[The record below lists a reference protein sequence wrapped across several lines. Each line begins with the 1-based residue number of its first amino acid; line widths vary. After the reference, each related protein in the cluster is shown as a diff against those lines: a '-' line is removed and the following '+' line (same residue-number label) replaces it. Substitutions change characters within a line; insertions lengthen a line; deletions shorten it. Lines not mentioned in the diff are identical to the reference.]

1 MSTSNTTWIDLTDI
15 IGWQGNFTGI
25 QRVVYNVAL
34 RYAAEPN
41 VKFFVMR
48 RSLSKVGF
56 EALPFEEIRGVTAN
70 AGPVVASELVNA
82 RSLVRRIADRVPYVR
97 TLGRRVRRQIFAETS
112 VRAAEGPFAAGDTVI
127 VLGGNWSST
136 DYLPAIQ
143 VLRNRVG
150 FHFYHVVY
158 DLVPVFCPGYVPPEV
173 VGLFTDYLAQTCQ
186 AADGLIAI
194 SESTKRDCLKFIKEN
209 GLKTVPVGVMRLGDE
224 SAQAVDLK
232 PVSPNANLTP
242 GNFILCVS
250 TVEIRKNHTLLYYV
264 ARLARERKVDLPP
277 IVLVGKMGWLAGDI
291 QFILNNDQTA
301 KEQFVITQAVTD
313 AELEWLYRN
322 CSFTIYPSFYEGWG
336 LPIAESLV
344 YGKPC
349 LASNTSS
356 MPEVGGDLV
365 DYFSP
370 YDAGDCLDQ
379 IVKYLDKTTLEHKAK
394 AVRESYRP
402 RSWDDAFQDVQAF
415 VSQA

>member
-1 MSTSNTTWIDLTDI
+1 M
-15 IGWQGNFTGI
+15 
-25 QRVVYNVAL
+25 YNVAL
-34 RYAAEPN
+34 RYAAQPD

-48 RSLSKVGF
+48 SSLGKVTF
-56 EALPFEEIRGVTAN
+56 EAFPFEEIRRVAAN
-70 AGPVVASELVNA
+70 AAPVVGSERAKA
-82 RSLVRRIADRVPYVR
+82 RSLLRRIAGRVPLVR
-97 TLGRRVRRQIFAETS
+97 TVGRRVRRQILTEAS
-112 VRAAEGPFAAGDTVI
+112 VRAVEGPFAAGDTVI
-127 VLGGNWSST
+127 VLGGNWNNA

-143 VLRNRVG
+143 VLRNRTG
-150 FHFYHVVY
+150 FRFYHVVH

-173 VGLFTDYLAQTCQ
+173 VGRFTDYLAQTCQ
-186 AADGLIAI
+186 VADGLIAV
-194 SESTKRDCLKFIKEN
+194 SESTKRDCLRFIKEH

-224 SAQAVDLK
+224 SAQAVDRK
-232 PVSPNANLTP
+232 PVSPNADLMP
-242 GNFILCVS
+242 GNYILCVS

-264 ARLARERKVDLPP
+264 ARLARERKVELPP
-277 IVLVGKMGWLAGDI
+277 IVLAGKMGWQTGDI

-301 KEQFVITQAVTD
+301 KEQFVIAQAVTD

-370 YDAGDCLDQ
+370 YDAGECLDQ
-379 IVKYLDKTTLEHKAK
+379 IVKYLDKATLEHKAETIK
-394 AVRESYRP
+394 RSYRP
-402 RSWDDAFQDVQAF
+402 RSWDDAFQDVRAF
-415 VSQA
+415 VSQS